1 MHVTGIAIV
10 LLVILIL
17 IVGILFSPITYS
29 VELSS
34 RKPYRAAL
42 KVQWLGRVF
51 RIHFAYESGKPF
63 FKEVYIL
70 RQAKLGATRDY
81 EEWLS
86 RRVQEETADGF
97 SDDIMDEAKSEKDA
111 NTTADAKVQQTASKP
126 VEAAKPAERV
136 RFDKDGTPLDVPKRA
151 ADEMAAQSERTEEDA
166 SKTTE
171 GKQADDGFD
180 KRWFM
185 PHVKNVALYETLLLF
200 IKRCYH
206 HSLPGHV
213 RLEGR
218 FGNGNPFDM
227 GIAAA
232 TIYSLWPEGT
242 KEVELDYS
250 NNVCLGSLDVKGRM
264 YPGVFAWYGTLFVLA
279 KPVRSF
285 LMDAL
290 KFARHYKKTHKK

>member
-111 NTTADAKVQQTASKP
+111 NKAADAKVQQTASKP

-136 RFDKDGTPLDVPKRA
+136 RFDKDGTPLDAPKRV
-151 ADEMAAQSERTEEDA
+151 ADETAAQSERAVMITHPLHREPF
-166 SKTTE
+166 KLIP
-171 GKQADDGFD
+171 
-180 KRWFM
+180 R
-185 PHVKNVALYETLLLF
+185 
-200 IKRCYH
+200 I
-206 HSLPGHV
+206 HV
-213 RLEGR
+213 RPCQIVEFFLQSHLADYFLIIHVVIPPDLSYIFR
-218 FGNGNPFDM
+218 SHRRALPDCK
-227 GIAAA
+227 AA
-232 TIYSLWPEGT
+232 SPEWT
-242 KEVELDYS
+242 
-250 NNVCLGSLDVKGRM
+250 
-264 YPGVFAWYGTLFVLA
+264 
-279 KPVRSF
+279 RSPSS
-285 LMDAL
+285 A
-290 KFARHYKKTHKK
+290 